1 MRFNQ
6 DPLPLF
12 PDSPDN
18 NEWPSGPDETAC
30 ALELNT
36 LNSFRT
42 QFRKLRTRFK
52 SFREI
57 LEAPLGKFLAIE
69 NWPDIY
75 KQNFVEKKSR
85 LIVGTELGK
94 IPEGIRI
101 ITYFDPE
108 YLEPLRDLF
117 DPPPVLYVR
126 GNISYNFKESLSIV
140 GSRDSTDYGMMI
152 TDQFSRQ
159 LSEWGFTIISG
170 GARGIDSTAHRA
182 ALDCGGKTIAVFGCG
197 QDVIFPAENAKLFAR
212 IAEKGMIISEF
223 PMGTIPE
230 KFNFP
235 ARNRIIAAL
244 GRGTLIVEAGEKSGA
259 LITAELASQI
269 GRDVFAIPGRLT
281 DPLSKGTNMLIAD
294 GAHPVSCPSEIAE
307 RFGLI
312 VAPSNGELSENV
324 LETLNADEAIVYES
338 VGLEAKDL
346 DSIVREIGL
355 PAQRVISALLMLQT
369 RNLVKELAGS
379 RFVRPVNLRK
389 FKSS

>member
-6 DPLPLF
+6 DPPSLF
-12 PDSPDN
+12 SDSPDR
-18 NEWPSGPDETAC
+18 NEWASGPDETAC

-36 LNSFRT
+36 LGSFRT
-42 QFRKLRTRFK
+42 QFRKFKTRFK

-57 LEAPLGKFLAIE
+57 FEAPYEMFRDIE
-69 NWPDIY
+69 NWADTY
-75 KQNFVEKKSR
+75 KKNFIEKKSK
-85 LIVGTELGK
+85 LTVGTELGK
-94 IPEGIRI
+94 ITEDIRI
-101 ITYFDPE
+101 VTYFDCDYP
-108 YLEPLRDLF
+108 EPLRDMF

-126 GNISYNFKESLSIV
+126 GNISFNFKESISIV
-140 GSRDSTDYGMMI
+140 GSRDATEYGLMI
-152 TDQFSRQ
+152 TDQFSHQ
-159 LSEWGFTIISG
+159 LSGWGFTIISG
-170 GARGIDSTAHRA
+170 GARGIDSTAHRS
-182 ALDCGGKTIAVFGCG
+182 ALNCGGKTIAVFGCG
-197 QDVIFPAENAKLFAR
+197 QDVIFPAENAKLFAQ

-259 LITAELASQI
+259 LITAELAAQI

-281 DPLSKGTNMLIAD
+281 DSLSKGTNMLIAD

-312 VAPSNGELSENV
+312 VAPSNGELSEDV
-324 LETLNADEAIVYES
+324 IETLSADEAIVYES
-338 VGLEAKDL
+338 VGLEAKNL

-355 PAQRVISALLMLQT
+355 PAQRVISALLMLHT
-369 RNLVKELAGS
+369 RNLVKEL
-379 RFVRPVNLRK
+379 P
-389 FKSS
+389 